1 MLEIDVQ
8 KIRKFDDLLEIFSN
22 NMKKLAH
29 KEIFLIIENF
39 SKSQLLYSLFWKEK
53 SLIFDTFI
61 EKLLLEKGNKGE
73 KIKIYGI
80 TE

>member
-39 SKSQLLYSLFWKEK
+39 SKS
-53 SLIFDTFI
+53 
-61 EKLLLEKGNKGE
+61 
-73 KIKIYGI
+73 
-80 TE
+80 

>member
-22 NMKKLAH
+22 NMKKLVH

-53 SLIFDTFI
+53 SLIF
-61 EKLLLEKGNKGE
+61 
-73 KIKIYGI
+73 
-80 TE
+80 